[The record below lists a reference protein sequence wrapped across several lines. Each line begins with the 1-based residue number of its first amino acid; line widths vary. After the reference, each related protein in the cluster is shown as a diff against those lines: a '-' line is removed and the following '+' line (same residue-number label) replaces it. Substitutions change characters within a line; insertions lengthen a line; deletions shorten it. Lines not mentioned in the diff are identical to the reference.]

1 MLPVGHRRVR
11 RPRRGLVRA
20 LVWLSR
26 HNRSPPNHRA
36 GLPVDCHYGELMVKQ
51 RIQVVVR
58 AVRCHAGKQLFWTRH
73 LGRGDKNQAPP
84 NHRRRVAQA
93 GQFGFPSDIFCLT
106 PLHGWVGLRRH
117 PSGQRPPPLPPL
129 RKRID
134 HLPKHTRRDNGEPN
148 GNKQTVWFAYHNE
161 DLLPPTLPRP
171 APDINSLGQAA
182 YGSLFFPVFFARVK
196 QLNAYVV
203 ETSPEAVPIIDN
215 C

>member
-1 MLPVGHRRVR
+1 
-11 RPRRGLVRA
+11 
-20 LVWLSR
+20 
-26 HNRSPPNHRA
+26 
-36 GLPVDCHYGELMVKQ
+36 
-51 RIQVVVR
+51 
-58 AVRCHAGKQLFWTRH
+58 
-73 LGRGDKNQAPP
+73 
-84 NHRRRVAQA
+84 
-93 GQFGFPSDIFCLT
+93 
-106 PLHGWVGLRRH
+106 
-117 PSGQRPPPLPPL
+117 
-129 RKRID
+129 
-134 HLPKHTRRDNGEPN
+134 LPKHTRRDNGEPN